1 MSKPRQQW
9 FVLALLLGLGI
20 AANQVYEVKVP
31 SHFPPMPVP
40 DDNPMSAQKV
50 ELGRTLFYDGRLSS
64 DNKISCGSCHKPEF
78 AFADGGQALSLGVDG
93 QKGARNTPTLTNTGY
108 RTSFFWDGNAPRLE
122 TQAVGPITNH
132 VEMNMDPPALEKK
145 LRAIPEY
152 QKSFAQVFPD
162 GITMLNITKAISA
175 FERTLVSSNSAW
187 DRYRQGDSKALSASA
202 LRGMDIFFTERGDC
216 FHCHIGHN
224 FTDES
229 LRNTALETVY
239 KDIGLAKITGKD
251 EDVGFFKVP
260 TLRNTE
266 LTAPYMHDGSIKTLR
281 EAVQHYNSGGQPNL
295 NADVLMRPLGLSDQ
309 DVNDLVEFMKSLTDK
324 SFTTN
329 PNLLPPK

>member
-1 MSKPRQQW
+1 MRSSW
-9 FVLALLLGLGI
+9 IGIGLVFGLAL
-20 AANQVYEVKVP
+20 AANAVYQVKVP
-31 SHFPPMPVP
+31 DHFPAMPIP
-40 DDNPMSAQKV
+40 DDNPMSAEKV

-64 DNKISCGSCHKPEF
+64 NDKIACASCHKPEF
-78 AFADGGQALSLGVDG
+78 AFSDGGKALSEGVEGRLGT
-93 QKGARNTPTLTNTGY
+93 RNAPGLANTGY

-122 TQAVGPITNH
+122 TQAVGPITSH
-132 VEMNMDPPALEKK
+132 LEMNMDAPDLEKK

-152 QKSFAQVFPD
+152 QKAFGQIFSD

-175 FERTLVSSNSAW
+175 FERTLVSANSPW
-187 DRYRQGDSKALSASA
+187 DRYREGDTKALSPSA
-202 LRGMDIFFTERGDC
+202 LRGMDVFFSERGDC

-251 EDVGFFKVP
+251 ADVGFFKVP
-260 TLRNTE
+260 TLRNVE
-266 LTAPYMHDGSIKTLR
+266 LTAPYMHDGSIKTIK
-281 EAVQHYNSGGQPNL
+281 EAVQHYNNGGQPNL

-309 DVNDLVEFMKSLTDK
+309 DVDDLVEFMKSLTDK

-329 PNLLPPK
+329 PNFLPPK